1 MKKATRGA
9 AGTPAHRFELTG
21 GALCLDFA
29 NTVDRR
35 LTPAP
40 EDHVRGWD
48 DLVAWAEQSALLSKG
63 EAGRLRG
70 RDRPGP
76 AEGAR
81 LLEKARTLRE
91 ALFAIFSAVAA
102 GRAAPG
108 EALSAL
114 NTALP
119 EALARLSLAPAGRA
133 YSWRWVEKGSA
144 AGRILPPVIDSAAE
158 LLTSPALTRVREC
171 QSDTC
176 AWLFLDTSRNRT
188 RRWCDMTVCGNRA
201 KARRHYQRARNDR
214 PRNRRPGQAV

>member
-1 MKKATRGA
+1 MKKTKREGA
-9 AGTPAHRFELTG
+9 APPAYRFELTG

-35 LTPAP
+35 PGRAP
-40 EDHVRGWD
+40 EDHVQGWD

-63 EAGRLRG
+63 EAVRLRG
-70 RDRPGP
+70 QDRPAP
-76 AEGAR
+76 SEAAR
-81 LLEKARTLRE
+81 ILEKARTLRE
-91 ALFAIFSAVAA
+91 ALFGIFSAVAA

-108 EALSAL
+108 DALAIL
-114 NTALP
+114 NGALP
-119 EALARLSLAPAGRA
+119 EALARLSLAPSGRA
-133 YSWRWVEKGSA
+133 FAWRWADKGPA
-144 AGRILPPVIDSAAE
+144 AGRILTPVIDSAAE
-158 LLTSPALTRVREC
+158 LLTSPDLTRVREC

-201 KARRHYQRARNDR
+201 KARRHYERARNDL